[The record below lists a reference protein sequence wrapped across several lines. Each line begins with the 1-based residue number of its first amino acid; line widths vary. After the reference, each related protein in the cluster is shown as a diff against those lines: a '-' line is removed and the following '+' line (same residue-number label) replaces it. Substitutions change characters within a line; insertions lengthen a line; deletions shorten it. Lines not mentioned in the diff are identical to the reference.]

1 MSQSGLLQRRR
12 EENQKY
18 LEMGSKY
25 GYQKACDF
33 IAMALNDPDI
43 LGSRILSGEVID
55 KVITAAGEAS
65 DLYYKAYSPSD
76 PEADVWQERLDA
88 IQKKIFKERFQ
99 PFYERYPWLKKIKY
113 GKRRK

>member
-1 MSQSGLLQRRR
+1 MITMTYQQR
-12 EENQKY
+12 
-18 LEMGSKY
+18 LEAEKQEMLKTGEKH
-25 GYQKACDF
+25 GFQKACDF
-33 IAMALNDPDI
+33 IAMALNDPDVM
-43 LGSRILSGEVID
+43 GKRVLSGEVID
-55 KVITAAGEAS
+55 KVIDSAIETLDAYHTAFT
-65 DLYYKAYSPSD
+65 PSD